1 MARLDELW
9 RETGGPGR
17 PPRADARRVK
27 ARVNAVLDADQA
39 ERKIYM
45 KQKLRMALIAAAV
58 AAALT
63 GSAFAATAGWTG
75 LSDWFKG
82 DTAPGQIYVQD
93 TVQSVSDGNYTLTV
107 EGVAADE
114 TSAYFTITIT
124 ALSDEAKAFIRDDHF
139 NSIDMLGTHI
149 YSDTSDG
156 TGAESWESTG
166 GCSYRE
172 LDAPDEYSRRFAVTA
187 NQASSSSANSVL
199 RVRCGYMEEGKRV
212 EIPLT
217 PAPSVTVK
225 IGASGAGAL
234 GITSG
239 SPADNPSLTIEEVT
253 LTPFTLHVRARSEAG
268 VYPNLRFRMADGS
281 VLTQSQLM
289 THTSSNFDW
298 ASSRS
303 LYHYRFL
310 ETQDLENIS
319 SIIVFDT
326 EYPLDGSKP
335 APVEH
340 DPALDPFTVTR
351 MEPLAEDSGYAV
363 PVRELT
369 ERLGGACVWDAATG
383 DVTCTYR
390 GVSIVL
396 HAGRDAVLVDGE
408 PVDAR
413 YAPVEQ
419 DGVLA
424 ADWSVFE
431 DAWGLGGGVLR
442 EKVELPQDGG
452 GTNVEINWLDWY
464 IIP

>member
-9 RETGGPGR
+9 RGVDGPGL
-17 PPRADARRVK
+17 PPGLDVKRVK
-27 ARVNAVLDADQA
+27 ARVNAALDADQA

-45 KQKLRMALIAAAV
+45 KQKLSMALIVAAM

-63 GSAFAATAGWTG
+63 GSAFAATANWTG

-82 DTAPGQIYVQD
+82 DTAPGQIYIQD

-114 TSAYFTITIT
+114 NSAYFTITIT
-124 ALSDEAKAFIRDDHF
+124 ALSDEAKAFIQDDHF

-172 LDAPDEYSRRFAVTA
+172 LDAPDKYSRRFAVTVD
-187 NQASSSSANSVL
+187 QASSSSANSVL

-217 PAPSVTVK
+217 PAPSMTVK

-239 SPADNPSLTIEEVT
+239 SPAENPSLTIEEVT

-268 VYPNLRFRMADGS
+268 VKPNLRFRMADGS

-289 THTSSNFDW
+289 TSTSSSFDW

-310 ETQDLENIS
+310 EIQDLENIS

-326 EYPLDGSKP
+326 EYPLDGSAP
-335 APVEH
+335 TPVEH

-351 MEPLAEDSGYAV
+351 MEPLEEGTGYAV

-369 ERLGGACVWDAATG
+369 EKLGGVCAWDPATG

-396 HAGRDAVLVDGE
+396 HAGRDTVLVDGE
-408 PVDAR
+408 PVDTR
-413 YAPVEQ
+413 CAPAEQ

-424 ADWSVFE
+424 ADWYVFK
-431 DAWGLGGGVLR
+431 DAWGIDGGVLR
-442 EKVELPQDGG
+442 ENIRQGGDVE
-452 GTNVEINWLDWY
+452 TVWHDWY